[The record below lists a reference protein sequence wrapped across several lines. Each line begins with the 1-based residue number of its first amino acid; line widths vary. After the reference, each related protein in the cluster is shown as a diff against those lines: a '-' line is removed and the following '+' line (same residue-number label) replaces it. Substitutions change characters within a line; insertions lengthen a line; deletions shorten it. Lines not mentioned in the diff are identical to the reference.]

1 MAFLKMSVEAGH
13 SRPSARCRR
22 IAGVAAL
29 VLALLG
35 STAAAATAPPTISE
49 EYQVKAVFLFNFA
62 QFVEWPARAFRDPTS
77 PLVIGVLGTD
87 PFGAYL
93 DELVKGEKVGERP
106 LLVRRS
112 TRVED
117 IADCHILFIGA
128 SEASALEKVVAQLKD
143 RSILTVGDFD
153 LFTRRGG
160 MVRFLTEN
168 GKIRLRIYL
177 EAAKAHDLTIS
188 SKILSPATTVGPG
201 NW

>member
-1 MAFLKMSVEAGH
+1 MAFLKMSVEAGRG
-13 SRPSARCRR
+13 RPFVWRRR

-35 STAAAATAPPTISE
+35 STAAAATAPPAISE

-106 LLVRRS
+106 LLVRRY
-112 TRVED
+112 TRVEE

-128 SEASALEKVVAQLKD
+128 SEASVLEKVVAQLKD
-143 RSILTVGDFD
+143 RSILTVGDMD

-177 EAAKAHDLTIS
+177 EAAEAHNLKIS